1 MSVLRKLASQT
12 AIYGLSTMLGR
23 LINYLLVPLYTRTLV
38 NVADYGIVGVMFGY
52 ASLGAVLFAFGLE
65 TGFFNFARKQD
76 KPEPV
81 FATAAHFILLT
92 GLFWIALS
100 RIFGVEIMSFIGYPY
115 APEYAFWFT
124 VILASDAL
132 SSLAFAYLRQ
142 QQKPWNFAWV
152 RLSNIGINVSANLF
166 FLVFL
171 PYWGAK
177 HEWALTLYNQQSQV
191 SWIFISNLIASTAT
205 LLLLSPILKHLKLGM
220 DLELL
225 KRMLSYSYPIV
236 FIGLAGMI
244 NETFDRI
251 LIKSL
256 IPGFDSDYQV
266 SIYSAFYK
274 LSMVLTLFVQAFRFA
289 VEPYFFEQAKTLNP
303 QESYAYIMK
312 WFVYVVATIYV
323 GTLLILPYIAP
334 LLIQNPE
341 YFEHPD
347 GMRLVP
353 YLLGANLFLGL
364 YYTLSVWYKVSE
376 KTHIGAIPA
385 FVGATITIALN
396 LWLIPEIG
404 ILGAAITTLITYASM
419 LIMGYWLSRKFY
431 PIPYDLPR
439 IGIILIVTFL
449 MGYLMIHAQLGFI
462 INLLL
467 FLAFILFIYLY
478 ETQIHYG
485 QRKNHQ

>member
-1 MSVLRKLASQT
+1 MSVIRKLASQT

-38 NVADYGIVGVMFGY
+38 NVADYGVVGVMFGY

-65 TGFFNFARKQD
+65 TGFFNFARKQE

-92 GLFWIALS
+92 GLIWIFLS
-100 RIFGVEIMSFIGYPY
+100 RFFGFEIMAFIGYPH
-115 APEYAFWFT
+115 APEYAFWFS
-124 VILASDAL
+124 VILVSDAVC
-132 SSLAFAYLRQ
+132 SLAFAFLRQ

-152 RLSNIGINVSANLF
+152 RLSNIGINVMANLF

-171 PYWGAK
+171 PYWGNS
-177 HEWALTLYNQQSQV
+177 HEWAQQLYHSQSQV

-205 LLLLSPILKHLKLGM
+205 LLLLSPILKYLTLGM
-220 DLELL
+220 DLQLL
-225 KRMLSYSYPIV
+225 KQMLKYSYPIV

-251 LIKSL
+251 LIKSIL
-256 IPGFDSDYQV
+256 PESQSDYQV

-289 VEPYFFEQAKTLNP
+289 VEPYFFEQAKQLNA

-312 WFVYVVATIYV
+312 WFVYVVSSIYL

-334 LLIQNPE
+334 ILIQNPA
-341 YFEHPD
+341 YFDHPD
-347 GMRLVP
+347 GMKIVP
-353 YLLGANLFLGL
+353 YLLAANLFLGL

-385 FVGATITIALN
+385 FAGAAITLILN
-396 LWLIPEIG
+396 VWLIPKIG
-404 ILGAAITTLITYASM
+404 ILGAAVTTLLTYFSM
-419 LIMGYWLSRKFY
+419 VIIGYLLSRKYY

-439 IGIILIVTFL
+439 ISIILLLTFSL
-449 MGYLMIHAQLGFI
+449 GYIITKAELGFI
-462 INLLL
+462 GNSLIFVA
-467 FLAFILFIYLY
+467 FLSFLYTY
-478 ETQIHYG
+478 ETRSKHAT
-485 QRKNHQ
+485 R